1 MGVLLAIILVG
12 GLIWLIK
19 RGMQQAALNQ
29 AAQDTFRAEHAGWDI
44 YIAPYEQTAI
54 AINHDAQAV
63 VLGTTRAHKKY
74 AWSSIAS
81 VEVIRDGASI
91 TSTNRGSQL
100 MGAAVGEVL
109 LGPLGLL
116 IGGVSGSKRTV
127 QRVSQIGLKIIVD
140 DRFTPI
146 YSIDFLRVPG
156 SGADPKN
163 KLVKSAAQRAEHV
176 HALLV
181 NAIRNSSLQAAT
193 RAPQIEERSVGDRID
208 QLWKL
213 KEAGA
218 LTSAEFHDQ
227 KAQLLGGLSG
237 LPVGAR

>member
-1 MGVLLAIILVG
+1 MGVVILIIIVGGVSWLIILA
-12 GLIWLIK
+12 K
-19 RGMQQAALNQ
+19 QQAALKR
-29 AAQDTFRAEHAGWDI
+29 AAQEAFKTEHAGWDI
-44 YIAPYEQTAI
+44 YFSPYDQVAI
-54 AINHDAQAV
+54 AINHDARAL
-63 VLGTTRAHKKY
+63 VLGTTKAHKRY

-81 VEVIRDGASI
+81 VELVRDGTSI

-140 DRFTPI
+140 DRVSPI
-146 YSIDFLRVPG
+146 YTIDFLRLPG

-181 NAIRNSSLQAAT
+181 NAIRNSSQT
-193 RAPQIEERSVGDRID
+193 RSAPRQINDRSVGDRID

-218 LTSAEFHDQ
+218 LTDAEFEEQ
-227 KAQLLGGLSG
+227 KALVLNALAAPKAG
-237 LPVGAR
+237 VR